1 MNKLPL
7 TLAVVIAIG
16 LGGVLVAQSQTK
28 ASLQRAV
35 ASLQREVQL
44 LKTQGEKDH
53 RLIAELTAKN
63 DVYKNE
69 SESLRQNLAGGGR
82 DSQSSGAAGK
92 SVPPI
97 DGAAKE
103 GEKGDGGTGGFM
115 KGVAKMF
122 TDPEMK
128 KAMRGQQSMMVR
140 MMYGDLAKELGLAP
154 EEANQLIELLTER
167 QMGMAAKSME
177 LMGDG
182 GADAKKLE
190 ENGKSINASRK
201 EYDAQINALLGE
213 DRAKKFAEYER
224 SIGDRMQM
232 QQVQQAF
239 TASGVPLQDSQRD
252 GLMAIMKEERLKTPA
267 SPFDASNKDV
277 SAQMKALQNAD
288 AVDKAMQQTQDFN
301 TRVLT
306 RARTVLTPE
315 QINAFEAAQKQ
326 QVEMMQLGMKMSREM
341 FKGK

>member
-7 TLAVVIAIG
+7 TLAVVIALG
-16 LGGVLVAQSQTK
+16 LGGVLVAQWQSK
-28 ASLQRAV
+28 ATLQRAV

-44 LKTQGEKDH
+44 LKTQSEKDH

-69 SESLRQNLAGGGR
+69 SESLRQNLAAGGG
-82 DSQSSGAAGK
+82 DSPTGAAGK
-92 SVPPI
+92 SVAPT

-103 GEKGDGGTGGFM
+103 GEKSEGGPGGFM

-140 MMYGDLAKELGLAP
+140 MMYADLAKELGLAP

-167 QMGMAAKSME
+167 QMGMAARSME

-190 ENGKSINASRK
+190 ESGKSINASRK

-213 DRAKKFAEYER
+213 ERAKKFTEYER
-224 SIGDRMQM
+224 TIGDRMQM

-267 SPFDASNKDV
+267 SPFEASNKDV
-277 SAQMKALQNAD
+277 TAQMKALQNGD

-326 QVEMMQLGMKMSREM
+326 QLDMMQLGMKMSREM